1 LYARNIFDA
10 AHYLKYYIYT
20 VRGPSGLLVEEGQA
34 NKQWDHRVNGNG
46 QSQEKH
52 PSIKH

>member
-1 LYARNIFDA
+1 M
-10 AHYLKYYIYT
+10 
-20 VRGPSGLLVEEGQA
+20 VVLVDEVQA
-34 NKQWDHRVNGNG
+34 KKQWDHGVNGNG